1 MATTT
6 QQSGHKL
13 KVAMLDPMG
22 SYAGWSRDVL
32 DAGLAW
38 DFIRFDAK
46 ESLLEACDEQ
56 MFDVVFLT
64 CSMRAQSELDLMAQ
78 ITTRQGTAIRIF
90 LGSEYW
96 NAGQRAKASD
106 LAHRIFSRDDTL
118 HVIAESAQYLAKI
131 TRLLNRSS
139 LQDYVM
145 QLGCLPTPPR
155 IYRQLSDAIY
165 SETADLASISDI
177 VEQDPAVVAQI
188 MKQVNSAFFGFSR
201 QVTSLKE
208 AITLLGVRNLRS
220 LALSCQLSQQFEADQ
235 GWDQFSFEQQ
245 NERSLLVARLAQTIS
260 RRAGASKAMQEQSFL
275 AGLLHDL
282 GIQIMV
288 SHDPEQYRKLLNYSV
303 KKQKPIYLV
312 EKAAFGFFH
321 GEVAAALLALW
332 NLSPQVV
339 EAVMLHHVPH
349 LASGTEFSPLTAVHV
364 ADAMLPSVAVTDECN
379 LASELSLRYLDQINV
394 MDEVPQWR
402 IVANEYR
409 VRMVSNS

>member
-1 MATTT
+1 MATST

-22 SYAGWSRDVL
+22 NYAGWSREVAEL
-32 DAGLAW
+32 NLAW
-38 DFIRFDAK
+38 DFIRFDAT
-46 ESLLEACDEQ
+46 ESLLDACDEQ

-64 CSMRAQSELDLMAQ
+64 CSMRAQSELDLMSQMA
-78 ITTRQGTAIRIF
+78 TRQNSAIRIF
-90 LGSEYW
+90 LGSEFW
-96 NAGQRAKASD
+96 NAAQRAKASD
-106 LAHRIFSRDDTL
+106 LAHRIFSRGDTL
-118 HVIAESAQYLAKI
+118 ANIAETAQYLAKI

-145 QLGCLPTPPR
+145 QLGCLPSPPR
-155 IYRQLSDAIY
+155 IYRQLTEAIY
-165 SETADLASISDI
+165 SETADLTLISEI
-177 VEQDPAVVAQI
+177 IELDPAIVALI
-188 MKQVNSAFFGFSR
+188 MKQVNSAFFGFGREIS
-201 QVTSLKE
+201 SLKE

-220 LALSCQLSQQFEADQ
+220 LALSCQLSQQFSAGE
-235 GWDQFSFEQQ
+235 GWEPFSFEQQ

-260 RRAGASKAMQEQSFL
+260 RRAGASKVIQEQAFL

-349 LASGTEFSPLTAVHV
+349 LATGTEFSPLTAVHV
-364 ADAMLPSVAVTDECN
+364 ADAMLPSVAVNGECN
-379 LASELSLRYLDQINV
+379 LASELSIRYLDQIDV